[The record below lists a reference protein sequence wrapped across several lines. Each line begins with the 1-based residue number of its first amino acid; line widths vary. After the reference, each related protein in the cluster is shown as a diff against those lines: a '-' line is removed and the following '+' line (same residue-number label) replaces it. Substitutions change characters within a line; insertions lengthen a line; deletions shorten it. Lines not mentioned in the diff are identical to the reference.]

1 MAQPENANPL
11 VFQRSKERQILPEEE
26 DDNVVDKIDDR
37 EVFGISKAHF
47 FYRIFLIL
55 RLTFLSTLR
64 TIELLFLTAK
74 VVKVAESFNILIFT
88 QMKVYYYFQVNIV
101 EI

>member
-47 FYRIFLIL
+47 F
-55 RLTFLSTLR
+55 
-64 TIELLFLTAK
+64 IEYFSFFALLFYQHC
-74 VVKVAESFNILIFT
+74 EQSNF
-88 QMKVYYYFQVNIV
+88 YF
-101 EI
+101 